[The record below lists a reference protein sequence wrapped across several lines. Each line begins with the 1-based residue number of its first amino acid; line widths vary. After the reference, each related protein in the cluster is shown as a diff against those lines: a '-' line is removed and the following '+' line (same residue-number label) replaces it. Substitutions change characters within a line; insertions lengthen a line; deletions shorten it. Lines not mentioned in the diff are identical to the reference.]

1 MMTEQQYFEK
11 GISLESYMAQMES
24 NQHKSYSIYEKFE
37 LPKDPEFLALLK
49 DKKPHVLVIT
59 EDWSGDAMM
68 SNAILRK
75 IADAADL
82 DVHCI
87 YRDDNL
93 ELMDRYLTNGERLI
107 PKYIVLSENGDV
119 LGEWGPRAPKVQ
131 EFVDKKK
138 SVLPEKED
146 PQYKLH
152 VKTVTGEILDGFV
165 YNDDFWHVVYEEL
178 RQVFQT
184 ALTSRE

>member
-11 GISLESYMAQMES
+11 GISLDSYMAQMES

-68 SNAILRK
+68 NNAILRK
-75 IADAADL
+75 IADAADIA
-82 DVHCI
+82 VHCI

-93 ELMDRYLTNGERLI
+93 ELMDRYLTNDERSI
-107 PKYIVLSENGDV
+107 PKYIVLSESGHV
-119 LGEWGPRAPKVQ
+119 IGEWGPRALKVQ
-131 EFVDKKK
+131 EFVDQKK
-138 SVLPEKED
+138 SVLPEKEN
-146 PQYKLH
+146 PQFNLH
-152 VKTVTGEILDGFV
+152 EKTVTGEILDGFV

-178 RQVFQT
+178 RQVFHT
-184 ALTSRE
+184 ALASSK